1 LGGSNTNSDYG
12 KVFDDYWNVEAKPA
26 FEEEDKLTTMF
37 LDTLERDK
45 LKNFLNF
52 TPYPVGK
59 VRDFDYI
66 RNDSPID
73 GQKKLIRSLGA
84 VNNSNRDKD
93 VWNSL
98 DGTGVYISK
107 VKLN

>member
-1 LGGSNTNSDYG
+1 M
-12 KVFDDYWNVEAKPA
+12 FDSYWEVKAKPA
-26 FEEEDKLTTMF
+26 FEEEDKLTTTF
-37 LDTLERDK
+37 LDTIEKDK

-52 TPYPVGK
+52 TPYPTGK
-59 VRDFDYI
+59 IRDFDYE
-66 RNDSPID
+66 RNDSPND

-84 VNNSNRDKD
+84 VNNSNREKA